1 MAWEELLKLHEKQ
14 EDGLAQASDDEARDK
29 GSLIRQAAAMIG
41 MTETETAVP
50 TEEESEPEEP
60 LRYADG
66 YVRRSPVQVYLTAED
81 YDRRRIRK
89 AILIA
94 VGAVLALLLVLALA
108 KTGLLRLR

>member
-14 EDGLAQASDDEARDK
+14 EDGLSQALDDEARDK

-41 MTETETAVP
+41 QTEAEAAGPAEDGEGEGPVT
-50 TEEESEPEEP
+50 
-60 LRYADG
+60 YADG
-66 YVRRSPVQVYLTAED
+66 YLRRSPEQVYMTAED

-94 VGAVLALLLVLALA
+94 AAAVLAVLLVLALTR
-108 KTGLLRLR
+108 TGLLRLR